1 MNHHER
7 VKSGSS
13 TDINNDSILKEELNH
28 FSIGLIILEKII
40 STQKYKIKLMNS
52 FASEILE
59 LKKTYDFLK
68 VKEQMIE
75 FKKWENN
82 NLQNLNLYQ
91 FIFSNHI
98 TNEISGTFI
107 SSISMIYVKV
117 KFFQNEI
124 FISIDNY
131 NDERKELQGN
141 ILKILKYQYLVTLYH
156 ELNNPLNGLINIC
169 DLEIIE
175 YNKITFANLKAKLNQ
190 INLLVNLIKTFIKN
204 FIWYFTVIFEIS
216 NNKKIAFNSKINL
229 EYIFSKV
236 VQKFIVLFK
245 YKEISYDSNFS
256 FLNDKFILSNEI
268 HLKNFIRGIFNYIYR
283 SIQKKNGYKITY
295 KLKNENKIKINFI
308 KKTNIEGNK
317 NVKKS
322 PSLEKRSKI
331 IDDVLFNYNN
341 EFDFSNSVQ
350 TKEITKDFLI
360 ELGNLLKIHIIIY
373 NEYDD
378 KLITLILPFTK
389 ENEEKEE
396 SLYEFTLQQKNTTLD
411 AINRQISLCEK
422 LQSLVLEKN
431 NPINYDLI
439 DTSTSHFENLLKIPS
454 KNYLSNNNLESQ
466 RIQNKTQS
474 SKTVIGN
481 NFNNCNN
488 ESKDI
493 KKLEDDPFIKI
504 IKEINFFSNQ
514 ITQSRDFDD
523 SNDSFHIIK
532 NKKKSSCHEL
542 QTYTLDN
549 YHNEKKKSNFIK
561 INKENKE
568 KDNKNFQKKY
578 GRNNKRKTS
587 FTQLVIKVPTV
598 ENNNFQFVNP
608 EIKNIVNNIAN
619 KNSNDNNFT
628 IKKRDIKIVHKKSL
642 SNLDNPKIKLCNC
655 NDVVICDDE
664 TFNLNTIKNMLK
676 KFNINSDVSTN
687 GKECLDLFIKK
698 KKINCACDKKDYK
711 ILFLDMMMPVMNGLE
726 AAKKIQEMI
735 NNKEINTNLKIIIVS
750 AHIEEN
756 LLKNLKEIKSIVE
769 EIPKPL
775 KKNKMEEIL
784 NHYYFNNK

>member
-52 FASEILE
+52 FAYEIFE
-59 LKKTYDFLK
+59 LKKTFDFLK

-82 NLQNLNLYQ
+82 NLLNLNLYQ

-156 ELNNPLNGLINIC
+156 ELNNPLNGLINIS

-175 YNKITFANLKAKLNQ
+175 YNKITLVNLKAKLSQ
-190 INLLVNLIKTFIKN
+190 INLLVILIKTFIKN

-256 FLNDKFILSNEI
+256 FLNDKYILSNER

-283 SIQKKNGYKITY
+283 NIQKKNGYKITC

-308 KKTNIEGNK
+308 KKTKIEGNT
-317 NVKKS
+317 NLKKS

-331 IDDVLFNYNN
+331 IDDVLFNHNN

-350 TKEITKDFLI
+350 TNEMTKDFLI
-360 ELGNLLKIHIIIY
+360 KLGNLLKIHIIIY
-373 NEYDD
+373 NESDE

-396 SLYEFTLQQKNTTLD
+396 SLYEFTLQQKNTALD
-411 AINRQISLCEK
+411 AINRQICLCEK
-422 LQSLVLEKN
+422 LQSLVFEKN
-431 NPINYDLI
+431 NNINYDII
-439 DTSTSHFENLLKIPS
+439 DSSTSHFENLKTPK
-454 KNYLSNNNLESQ
+454 KNYLNSIIFDPNQ
-466 RIQNKTQS
+466 RNQNKTQS

-481 NFNNCNN
+481 NFYS
-488 ESKDI
+488 EPKDI

-514 ITQSRDFDD
+514 ITQSKDFDE

-532 NKKKSSCHEL
+532 NKKNYSCQEL
-542 QTYTLDN
+542 KTYSLDN
-549 YHNEKKKSNFIK
+549 YNNEKKKSLLKKLI
-561 INKENKE
+561 KENKE
-568 KDNKNFQKKY
+568 KDNIIIKKKFRRNDKRKSSFQKIVVKS
-578 GRNNKRKTS
+578 T
-587 FTQLVIKVPTV
+587 TV
-598 ENNNFQFVNP
+598 ENNNFQLVNP
-608 EIKNIVNNIAN
+608 EIKIIVNNITN
-619 KNSNDNNFT
+619 EKDNNDNFQIN
-628 IKKRDIKIVHKKSL
+628 KKNLKILHKKNL

-655 NDVVICDDE
+655 NDVLICDDE
-664 TFNLNTIKNMLK
+664 TFNLNTIKNMLQ
-676 KFNINSDVSTN
+676 KFNINSDISSN
-687 GKECLDLFIKK
+687 GKECLDLIIKK
-698 KKINCACDKKDYK
+698 NKINCVCDKRDYK

-735 NNKEINTNLKIIIVS
+735 NKKEINDNLKIIIVS

-784 NHYYFNNK
+784 NHYYFNNN

>member
-52 FASEILE
+52 FAYEIFE
-59 LKKTYDFLK
+59 LKKTFDFLK

-82 NLQNLNLYQ
+82 NLLNLNLYQ

-131 NDERKELQGN
+131 NDERKELQRN
-141 ILKILKYQYLVTLYH
+141 LLKILKYQYLVTLYH

-756 LLKNLKEIKSIVE
+756 LLKNLKEIKYIVE